1 MKLDR
6 IILKS
11 KSGEIAIMQLVSG
24 DIEDAVKKFQA
35 SHPEYIEYYISATK
49 LPESRQFRDAW
60 TLKNNK
66 VVIDEVKASSIH
78 LGRVRLVRNQELE
91 KLDRAQLQCL
101 ADPDKVQELDEKK
114 QVLRDL
120 PDKITTLEWP
130 KELPPL

>member
-11 KSGEIAIMQLVSG
+11 KDGKIAIMSLVDG
-24 DIEDAVKKFQA
+24 DVEDAVKKFQD
-35 SHPEYIEYYISATK
+35 SHPEYTEYYINDTE
-49 LPESRQFRDAW
+49 LPKSRQFRDAW

-66 VVIDEVKASSIH
+66 VVIDEAKASSIH
-78 LGRVRLVRNQELE
+78 LSRIRHARNQELDR
-91 KLDRAQLQCL
+91 LDKEQIRHL
-101 ADPDKVQELDEKK
+101 ANPDKLKELDEKK

-120 PDKITTLEWP
+120 PDKINTLEWP